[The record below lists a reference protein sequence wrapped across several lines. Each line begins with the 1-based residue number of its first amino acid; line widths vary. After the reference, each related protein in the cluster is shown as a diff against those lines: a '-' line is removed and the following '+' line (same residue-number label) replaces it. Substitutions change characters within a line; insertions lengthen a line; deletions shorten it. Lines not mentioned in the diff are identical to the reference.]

1 MKKTIKNSIVLAACL
16 LMAFMVKA
24 TIIGG
29 PDGNAANEQNSVLG
43 CDDDNNQQ
51 AKGVRVTCTKD
62 GKRGTQCVTSGR
74 GPVCDLKVIDCV
86 IQPQ

>member
-29 PDGNAANEQNSVLG
+29 SDANAANEQNSVLG
-43 CDDDNNQQ
+43 CDD
-51 AKGVRVTCTKD
+51 TKTNLR
-62 GKRGTQCVTSGR
+62 K
-74 GPVCDLKVIDCV
+74 IDCKKTTPV
-86 IQPQ
+86 YACGTNGNLEVCTETRSCPAN